1 MAKKAS
7 KVLRHSPSLVHITL
21 SKFNRSKAIRES
33 CSLGQQSCGLD
44 ETDLLETNV
53 PTNFELAAIVVKD
66 HLPSHDLDKVGGWG
80 LKFLNKS
87 GVNHTTLQ
95 SESCNQNTGDC
106 SSSISILVPAG
117 LHGGPRTTHGGPSS
131 LVDRWKSGGCCD
143 CGGWDEGCPLTVLQ
157 RRTIN
162 EEILSHADTQGECKS
177 VDLVT
182 QVC

>member
-1 MAKKAS
+1 MYTSRHSHMKNKGMAKKAS

-80 LKFLNKS
+80 LKFLNKFS
-87 GVNHTTLQ
+87 AKYREFL
-95 SESCNQNTGDC
+95 E
-106 SSSISILVPAG
+106 
-117 LHGGPRTTHGGPSS
+117 
-131 LVDRWKSGGCCD
+131 
-143 CGGWDEGCPLTVLQ
+143 
-157 RRTIN
+157 
-162 EEILSHADTQGECKS
+162 
-177 VDLVT
+177 
-182 QVC
+182 